1 VTDDAVTPPA
11 GGRDAAPSPGTSP
24 AGPPAGSAGPAAGGE
39 PAIALVVTPVAAPGP
54 LAATCAMAKVA
65 VDVVPSPVGAI
76 AVCRETSGAAPR
88 EAAVAISRLLKDVP
102 VVLLEKSSGRAT
114 ASRWMNGEQGEHLAA
129 GLVLSDAP
137 EVLEDLLL
145 GTTTPAEVD
154 GMVTSVGLSRFRA
167 LRMLAA
173 SARANRR

>member
-1 VTDDAVTPPA
+1 
-11 GGRDAAPSPGTSP
+11 
-24 AGPPAGSAGPAAGGE
+24 
-39 PAIALVVTPVAAPGP
+39 
-54 LAATCAMAKVA
+54 MAKVA
-65 VDVVPSPVGAI
+65 VDVVPSTVGAI
-76 AVCRETSGAAPR
+76 AVCRDTSGGAPR
-88 EAAVAISRLLKDVP
+88 EAAVAISRLLKGVP
-102 VVLLEKSSGRAT
+102 VVLLEKAAGRAT
-114 ASRWMNGEQGEHLAA
+114 ASRWMDGEQGEHLAA

-154 GMVTSVGLSRFRA
+154 GMVSSVGLSRLRA

>member
-1 VTDDAVTPPA
+1 MADDAPTPPS
-11 GGRDAAPSPGTSP
+11 GDGR
-24 AGPPAGSAGPAAGGE
+24 PAA
-39 PAIALVVTPVAAPGP
+39 AQVALVVTPVAGPGP

-65 VDVVPSPVGAI
+65 VDVVPSTVGAI
-76 AVCRETSGAAPR
+76 AVCRDLTGGAPR
-88 EAAVAISRLLKDVP
+88 EAAIAISRLLKGVP
-102 VVLLEKSSGRAT
+102 VVLLERSGGHVS
-114 ASRWMNGEQGEHLAA
+114 ASRWLDGEQGEDLAA
-129 GLVLSDAP
+129 GLVLSGAP

-154 GMVTSVGLSRFRA
+154 GAVSSVGLSRFRA